1 MWKLNIDKSFE
12 TEYIDK
18 MLHDLVTR
26 VKTWKGGTSLYKSFR
41 SELLPDWNRD
51 HPVETDVL
59 EKLLIA
65 KPTEAHALNEQLMKK
80 LVVGYS
86 EADLTQKILP
96 KKYRRRLRILAC
108 VFDYDGALGDSKSKS
123 YWLAEHIG
131 HNSCT
136 YCNRQYTFTVSGKN
150 NGERITRPAFD
161 HWFPK
166 SRFPLLSLNLYN
178 LIPCCAICNSG
189 NSNLSQA

>member
-12 TEYIDK
+12 TEYILK
-18 MLHDLVTR
+18 MLPSLVTR
-26 VKTWKGGTSLYKSFR
+26 VKTWKGRTSLYKSFR

-86 EADLTQKILP
+86 EADLTQKILQ
-96 KKYRRRLRILAC
+96 KKIQTKA
-108 VFDYDGALGDSKSKS
+108 
-123 YWLAEHIG
+123 
-131 HNSCT
+131 T
-136 YCNRQYTFTVSGKN
+136 YFGLC
-150 NGERITRPAFD
+150 I
-161 HWFPK
+161 
-166 SRFPLLSLNLYN
+166 
-178 LIPCCAICNSG
+178 
-189 NSNLSQA
+189 

>member
-12 TEYIDK
+12 AEYIHR
-18 MLHDLVTR
+18 MLPSLVTR

-80 LVVGYS
+80 FVVGYS
-86 EADLTQKILP
+86 EADSTQKILQ
-96 KKYRRRLRILAC
+96 KKYRRRQRILAC
-108 VFDYDGALGDSKSKS
+108 VLIMMGLWETQK
-123 YWLAEHIG
+123 
-131 HNSCT
+131 
-136 YCNRQYTFTVSGKN
+136 V
-150 NGERITRPAFD
+150 
-161 HWFPK
+161 
-166 SRFPLLSLNLYN
+166 N
-178 LIPCCAICNSG
+178 LIGWQNILDTIHVPIATG
-189 NSNLSQA
+189 NIHLL

>member
-1 MWKLNIDKSFE
+1 MWKLNINKSFE

-96 KKYRRRLRILAC
+96 KNTDEGY
-108 VFDYDGALGDSKSKS
+108 VF
-123 YWLAEHIG
+123 WLVYLIMMGLWE
-131 HNSCT
+131 
-136 YCNRQYTFTVSGKN
+136 
-150 NGERITRPAFD
+150 TR
-161 HWFPK
+161 K
-166 SRFPLLSLNLYN
+166 VN
-178 LIPCCAICNSG
+178 LIGWQNILDTIHVPIATG
-189 NSNLSQA
+189 NIHLL